1 MKEKTLKIWLYVI
14 SSFVALLL
22 LGLFVLVVVQ
32 IAQVK
37 ALERKQA
44 NLKAKLNELLQNE
57 AYYDDANKYVTSNE
71 FIEDY
76 ARQVLGLGKENEENY
91 N

>member
-1 MKEKTLKIWLYVI
+1 M
-14 SSFVALLL
+14 ALLI
-22 LGLFVLVVVQ
+22 LGLFILVVFQ
-32 IAQVK
+32 IAQIK
-37 ALERKQA
+37 SLSRKKA
-44 NLKAKLNELLQNE
+44 NLSAKLNDLLQNE